1 LKLFLIFKL
10 IKRTIAFILLLII
23 VLPLYAGGR
32 VWYTANH
39 TTPKASDAIIVL
51 GAAQFDGVPSPVL
64 EARLLEAKRIFN
76 EKLAPRILTVGS
88 RAPGDRTTE
97 AASGFYWLVDH
108 GVSKKYVDSIPYG
121 RDTLASTES
130 YVGVMKKLNL
140 QSAII
145 VTDQYHCLRAITMAE
160 NLGISATC
168 APTRTGPAS
177 TSNSSFRYLLRETGA
192 YLAYVTFGRHG
203 IHLTD
208 QVKN

>member
-1 LKLFLIFKL
+1 MFLIFRI
-10 IKRTIAFILLLII
+10 IKRTIGLALLVVI
-23 VLPLYAGGR
+23 VLPLYAGGK

-39 TTPKASDAIIVL
+39 TNPVKSDAIIVL

-64 EARLLEAKRIFN
+64 EARLIEAKRIFAQ
-76 EKLAPRILTVGS
+76 KLAPRILTVGS

-108 GVSKKYVDSIPYG
+108 GVGRKYVDSIPYG

-130 YVGVMKKLNL
+130 YVEVMKKLNL
-140 QSAII
+140 KSAII

-160 NLGISATC
+160 DLKISATC

-177 TSNSSFRYLLRETGA
+177 TKNSSFRYLARETAA
-192 YLAYVTFGRHG
+192 YLAYVTVGRHG

>member
-1 LKLFLIFKL
+1 MFLIFKV
-10 IKRTIAFILLLII
+10 IKRAIAFILLLII

-64 EARLLEAKRIFN
+64 EARLLEAKRIFSA
-76 EKLAPRILTVGS
+76 KLAPRILIVGS
-88 RAPGDRTTE
+88 RASGDRTTE

-108 GVSKKYVDSIPYG
+108 GVPKEFVDSIPYG
-121 RDTLASTES
+121 RDTLDSTES
-130 YVGVMKKLNL
+130 YVSVMKKLNL

-160 NLGISATC
+160 NLGITATC

-192 YLAYVTFGRHG
+192 YLAYVTVGRHG
-203 IHLTD
+203 IYLTD

>member
-1 LKLFLIFKL
+1 MFLIL
-10 IKRTIAFILLLII
+10 RIIKRVIAFVLLLVI
-23 VLPLYAGGR
+23 VLPLYMGGK

-39 TTPKASDAIIVL
+39 TKPVASDAIIVL

-64 EARLLEAKRIFN
+64 EARLLEAKRIFAA
-76 EKLAPRILTVGS
+76 KLAPRILTVGS

-108 GVSKKYVDSIPYG
+108 GISRKYVDSIPYG

-130 YVGVMKKLNL
+130 YVNVMKKLNL
-140 QSAII
+140 KSAII

-160 NLGISATC
+160 DLKISATC
-168 APTRTGPAS
+168 APTKTGPAS
-177 TSNSSFRYLLRETGA
+177 TTNSSFRYLVRETGA
-192 YLAYVTFGRHG
+192 YLAYVTVGRHG

>member
-1 LKLFLIFKL
+1 MFLIFKI
-10 IKRTIAFILLLII
+10 IKRLIATVLLVVV

-39 TTPKASDAIIVL
+39 TKPVTSDAIIVL

-64 EARLLEAKRIFN
+64 EARLVEAKRVF
-76 EKLAPRILTVGS
+76 EKKLAPRILTVGS

-97 AASGFYWLVDH
+97 AASGFYWLVDQ
-108 GVSKKYVDSIPYG
+108 GIGKKFVDSIPYG

-140 QSAII
+140 KSAII
-145 VTDQYHCLRAITMAE
+145 VTDQYHCLRAITMASD
-160 NLGISATC
+160 LGISATC

-177 TSNSSFRYLLRETGA
+177 TSNSSFRYLVRETGA
-192 YLAYVTFGRHG
+192 YLAYVTLGRHG

>member
-1 LKLFLIFKL
+1 MFLIL
-10 IKRTIAFILLLII
+10 RIIKRVIAFVLLLVI
-23 VLPLYAGGR
+23 VLPLYMGGK

-39 TTPKASDAIIVL
+39 TKPVASDAIIVL

-64 EARLLEAKRIFN
+64 EARLLEAKRIFAA
-76 EKLAPRILTVGS
+76 KLAPRILTVGS

-108 GVSKKYVDSIPYG
+108 GISRKYVDSIPYG

-130 YVGVMKKLNL
+130 YVNVMKKLGL
-140 QSAII
+140 KSAII

-160 NLGISATC
+160 DLKISATC
-168 APTRTGPAS
+168 APTKTGPAS
-177 TSNSSFRYLLRETGA
+177 TTNSSFRYLVRETGA
-192 YLAYVTFGRHG
+192 YLAYVTVGRHG

>member
-1 LKLFLIFKL
+1 M
-10 IKRTIAFILLLII
+10 
-23 VLPLYAGGR
+23 VLPIYAGGR

-39 TTPKASDAIIVL
+39 IVPTASDAIIVL

-64 EARLLEAKRIFN
+64 EARLLEAKRIFSAN
-76 EKLAPRILTVGS
+76 LAPRILTVGS

-108 GVSKKYVDSIPYG
+108 GVAKEFVNSIPYG
-121 RDTLASTES
+121 RDTLASTKS

-140 QSAII
+140 KSAII
-145 VTDQYHCLRAITMAE
+145 VTDQYHCLRAITMAQD
-160 NLGISATC
+160 LGITATC
-168 APTRTGPAS
+168 APTKTGPAS
-177 TSNSSFRYLLRETGA
+177 TSTSGFRYLMRETGA
-192 YLAYVTFGRHG
+192 YLAYVTVGRHG

>member
-1 LKLFLIFKL
+1 MFKL
-10 IKRTIAFILLLII
+10 IKRTITFILLVVV

-39 TTPKASDAIIVL
+39 TAPKASDAIVVL
-51 GAAQFDGVPSPVL
+51 GAAQFDGVPSPIL
-64 EARLLEAKRIFN
+64 EARLLEAKRIFSS
-76 EKLAPRILTVGS
+76 KLAPRILTVGS

-108 GVSKKYVDSIPYG
+108 GISKKFVDSIPYG
-121 RDTLASTES
+121 RDTLASTKS

-140 QSAII
+140 KSAII

-160 NLGISATC
+160 DLGITATC
-168 APTRTGPAS
+168 APTKTGPAS
-177 TSNSSFRYLLRETGA
+177 TSTSSFRYLMRETGA
-192 YLAYVTFGRHG
+192 YLAYVTVGRHG

>member
-1 LKLFLIFKL
+1 M
-10 IKRTIAFILLLII
+10 I
-23 VLPLYAGGR
+23 VFPLYAGGK

-39 TTPKASDAIIVL
+39 TKPVASDAIIVL

-64 EARLLEAKRIFN
+64 EARLLEAKRIFAA
-76 EKLAPRILTVGS
+76 KLAPRILTVGS

-97 AASGFYWLVDH
+97 AASGFSWLVDH
-108 GVSKKYVDSIPYG
+108 GVNRKYVDSIPYG

-130 YVGVMKKLNL
+130 YVNVMKKLKL
-140 QSAII
+140 KSAII

-160 NLGISATC
+160 DLKISATC
-168 APTRTGPAS
+168 APTKTGPAS
-177 TSNSSFRYLLRETGA
+177 TTNSSFRYLVRETGA
-192 YLAYVTFGRHG
+192 YLAYVTVGRHG